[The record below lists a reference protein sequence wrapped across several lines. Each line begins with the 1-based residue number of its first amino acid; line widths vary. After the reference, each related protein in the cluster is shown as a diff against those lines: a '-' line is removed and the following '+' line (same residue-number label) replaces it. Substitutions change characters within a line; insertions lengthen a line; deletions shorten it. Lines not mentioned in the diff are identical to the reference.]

1 MEAAMKTRTILA
13 LAATLT
19 TAATTFTPS
28 AEAGVR
34 LGFGG
39 PLGSFVARPSGQGAY
54 QSGYASPRSYGNPY
68 CDRTKAAMA
77 ARRER
82 EEAAL
87 RRRKILEAAAER
99 REKLATIAAAKRE
112 KLAEAAAAAKRE
124 KLAEAAAERREK
136 LAAARQAEA
145 KAAKVVE
152 TAAPVAPVL
161 VAKAT
166 AGTPD
171 IEPKSAEATAILDDV
186 APAPP
191 KAKTGKKRADA
202 PAETASTEPAARGL
216 DCKMFVPSA
225 GVTVSVPCKE

>member
-1 MEAAMKTRTILA
+1 MEAAMKTRPILA
-13 LAATLT
+13 LAAAL
-19 TAATTFTPS
+19 TAAVTTFAP
-28 AEAGVR
+28 AADAGVR

-39 PLGSFVARPSGQGAY
+39 PLGSFVARPSGGGGYQPAY
-54 QSGYASPRSYGNPY
+54 GSSRSYGSPY

-99 REKLATIAAAKRE
+99 REKLAAVAAAKRE

-124 KLAEAAAERREK
+124 KLAEAAADRREK
-136 LAAARQAEA
+136 LAARRTEASTEKAEMA
-145 KAAKVVE
+145 
-152 TAAPVAPVL
+152 TPVSAVL

-171 IEPKSAEATAILDDV
+171 IEPKPAEATAILEDA
-186 APAPP
+186 APAAPP
-191 KAKTGKKRADA
+191 KAKTGKKRPDA
-202 PAETASTEPAARGL
+202 PAETASTEPAAKGL

-225 GVTVSVPCKE
+225 GITVSVPCKE

>member
-39 PLGSFVARPSGQGAY
+39 PLGSFVARPSSPGAY

-99 REKLATIAAAKRE
+99 REKLAAIAAAKRE

-136 LAAARQAEA
+136 LAARQAEA
-145 KAAKVVE
+145 KAAKVE
-152 TAAPVAPVL
+152 TTAPVAPVL

-171 IEPKSAEATAILDDV
+171 VEPKSAEATAILDEV

-202 PAETASTEPAARGL
+202 PAETVSTEPAAKGL